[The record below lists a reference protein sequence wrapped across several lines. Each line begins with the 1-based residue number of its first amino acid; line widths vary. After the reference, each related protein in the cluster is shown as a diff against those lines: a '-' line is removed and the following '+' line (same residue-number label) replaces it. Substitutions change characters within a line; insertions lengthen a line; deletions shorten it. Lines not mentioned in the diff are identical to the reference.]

1 MELTERD
8 KAILEFERSW
18 WSEGGPKETLIA
30 ERFDLSAGRYYQ
42 ILGELLD
49 SDAAY
54 AHDPL
59 VVRRLRRQRDRRHRA
74 RQAAA
79 DVRAPAVGESSESHP
94 VESPPSDG
102 EVS

>member
-1 MELTERD
+1 
-8 KAILEFERSW
+8 
-18 WSEGGPKETLIA
+18 
-30 ERFDLSAGRYYQ
+30 
-42 ILGELLD
+42 
-49 SDAAY
+49 
-54 AHDPL
+54 

-94 VESPPSDG
+94 VESPPTDG